1 MQKGDYKHLKYER
14 VHQVKMH
21 KTPQGVDVC
30 LGL

>member
-1 MQKGDYKHLKYER
+1 MQKCDYKHWMYER
-14 VHQVKMH
+14 VHQTQMH